1 MSNDTIRTIFTYTT
15 ALVVIVGGGVL
26 IVVPTQL
33 EPNTLL
39 PFLTGAIGTVLGFV
53 FGERTAA
60 SAVANQPTVV
70 TSAGPPPSVTVTPPD
85 DDGDDREYAGSGE
98 YVGPARGSAP

>member
-1 MSNDTIRTIFTYTT
+1 MNNDTIRTVFTYVT
-15 ALVVIVGGGVL
+15 ALVVIVGGGLL
-26 IVVPTQL
+26 IVIPTQL

-60 SAVANQPTVV
+60 SAVANQPTV
-70 TSAGPPPSVTVTPPD
+70 TTTAGPPPTTTITP
-85 DDGDDREYAGSGE
+85 ATGE
-98 YVGPARGSAP
+98 SSDAEHSQHRLTGPA

>member
-1 MSNDTIRTIFTYTT
+1 MNNDTIRTVFTYVT
-15 ALVVIVGGGVL
+15 ALVVIVGGGLL
-26 IVVPTQL
+26 IVIPTQL

-60 SAVANQPTVV
+60 SAVANQPTV
-70 TSAGPPPSVTVTPPD
+70 TTTAGPPASTTITP
-85 DDGDDREYAGSGE
+85 AGE
-98 YVGPARGSAP
+98 APTLNTRGSDLTGPTGGIG